1 MVCVTVTQDLL
12 RDQLDVRRL
21 LARKLLLFGL
31 LCLVR
36 VGRARSVLIAQVV
49 VGVVDPNPLVGG
61 QGVETLEKAG
71 IHVDVGC
78 LEREC
83 WDINAEFMQ
92 RIKG

>member
-1 MVCVTVTQDLL
+1 MSLSHKTCCGIGWTCGACL
-12 RDQLDVRRL
+12 
-21 LARKLLLFGL
+21 RKLLLFGL

-78 LEREC
+78 LESEC